1 MGPSNPSGYLDL
13 CGLCSRML
21 QKKLWFLL
29 IKIVVVLR
37 GKNPKGD
44 Y

>member
-21 QKKLWFLL
+21 QKK
-29 IKIVVVLR
+29 IVVSFNKNCR
-37 GKNPKGD
+37 GAKREKPHR
-44 Y
+44 